1 VAGEDMNRV
10 MIEKMVQLF
19 RKYVYFEEDCFYYLC
34 PIYVLLTHVYDG
46 VFDELPYLQIDGPK
60 ATGKSRLGDIFAG
73 LCLNPISSSE
83 ISTPFLYRSADRNPI
98 GVGGTFI
105 IDEADDLS
113 NPKQHNAL
121 LRILRGGY
129 RRTGNVGRCN
139 PNLEAV
145 QFHTFCPKI
154 LINQSG
160 LTDQALES
168 RTIPIPMIKS
178 PVYLE
183 KFRFSKA
190 EKEFKE
196 IKDLMGP
203 FSDEYRDTIS
213 DLYDSFQGIDGIS
226 DRDEEI
232 WTPVFII
239 AQILDAVLPEP
250 HIRED
255 MLKLARKTIFQKRIK
270 QLVENRDAQILES
283 TRAYIEQ
290 AKPLDSSGLYVGE
303 ELWRFVKDRCSLP
316 DLKLENVSR
325 TLNRYALIKDVKRL
339 RLGKEIKHEEIEVQ
353 RSCYLI
359 DREKLTSLTE
369 EYHEG
374 GENL

>member
-1 VAGEDMNRV
+1 MAGEDLNRV

-19 RKYVYFEEDCFYYLC
+19 RKYVYFEEDRFYYLC
-34 PIYVLLTHVYDG
+34 PLYVLLTHVYDG
-46 VFDELPYLQIDGPK
+46 VFDELPYLLIYGPK
-60 ATGKSRLGDIFAG
+60 GTGKSRLGDIFAG

-83 ISTPFLYRSADRNPI
+83 ISTPFLYRSVDRNPI
-98 GVGGTFI
+98 GIGATFI

-121 LRILRGGY
+121 LRILRSGY

-139 PNLEAV
+139 ANLEAI

-160 LTDQALES
+160 LTDQALDS

-178 PVYLE
+178 PVRLE

-196 IKDLMGP
+196 VKDLIGP
-203 FSDEYRDTIS
+203 FSDEYRDIIT
-213 DLYDSFQGIDGIS
+213 DLYNSFQGIEGLS
-226 DRDEEI
+226 DREDEI
-232 WTPVFII
+232 WTPIIII
-239 AQILDAVLPEP
+239 AEVLDTGFVEP
-250 HIRED
+250 HIKED
-255 MLKLARKTIFQKRIK
+255 MRKLARKVVLQRKIK

-283 TRAYIEQ
+283 TRVYIDETN
-290 AKPLDSSGLYVGE
+290 PLDSSGLYVGE
-303 ELWRFVKDRCSLP
+303 GLWRFIKDRCGIP
-316 DLKLENVSR
+316 DLKLEAVSR
-325 TLNRYALIKDVKRL
+325 TLNRYNIIKGVKRL
-339 RLGKEIKHEEIEVQ
+339 RLGKEIKDQEIEVQ

-359 DREKLTSLTE
+359 DRAKLASLTE

-374 GENL
+374 GEIL

>member
-1 VAGEDMNRV
+1 
-10 MIEKMVQLF
+10 
-19 RKYVYFEEDCFYYLC
+19 
-34 PIYVLLTHVYDG
+34 
-46 VFDELPYLQIDGPK
+46 
-60 ATGKSRLGDIFAG
+60 
-73 LCLNPISSSE
+73 
-83 ISTPFLYRSADRNPI
+83 
-98 GVGGTFI
+98 
-105 IDEADDLS
+105 
-113 NPKQHNAL
+113 
-121 LRILRGGY
+121 
-129 RRTGNVGRCN
+129 
-139 PNLEAV
+139 
-145 QFHTFCPKI
+145 
-154 LINQSG
+154 
-160 LTDQALES
+160 
-168 RTIPIPMIKS
+168 
-178 PVYLE
+178 
-183 KFRFSKA
+183 
-190 EKEFKE
+190 
-196 IKDLMGP
+196 
-203 FSDEYRDTIS
+203 
-213 DLYDSFQGIDGIS
+213 
-226 DRDEEI
+226 
-232 WTPVFII
+232 
-239 AQILDAVLPEP
+239 LPEP

-359 DREKLTSLTE
+359 DREKLMSLTE